1 MPAPKR
7 LFRFPWRS
15 RDAIAADVDAELA
28 FHLDERVAD
37 LVRQG
42 AAPEEARRQAQDE
55 FGDIEYTRKYCRDMD
70 TTTERE
76 LRMAD
81 RLAAW
86 SQDLRYAWRT
96 LWRSPGF
103 TVVALLTLALAIGA
117 NTAIFSV
124 ARAVLLR
131 PLAYG
136 QPERLVGVFTYP
148 LERPTSRYDLSAPDL
163 VDYRASQRSFTD
175 IAVYSWQ
182 TPTTWRPVQGDPEIV
197 RARAV
202 SPNMFPLLQVPALLG
217 RGLADGDELPSA
229 PKTVVISWGFW
240 QRVFGGDPGV
250 LEKNLVLSDQPYRI
264 VGVMPRGFSVRDQE
278 DMWLPLDISD
288 DLANPSVTRKQHVYG
303 ALARLKDG
311 VTIEAARGDVMAI
324 AKRLQQEYPA
334 SNGNTLAVVDPLQ
347 EARTGRL
354 REPIL
359 LLLAAAS
366 AVLLIA
372 CANLANLTLS
382 RTVNRQTEI
391 AVRAALGAGRG
402 RIARQLLTESLV
414 LAIGG
419 GALGLLLAVVGV
431 RGLLALNPEAL
442 PRTIEVGMDLQAL
455 LFSALLSLATGVLFG
470 LLPALS
476 AGRADLQSSLKSQ
489 SRGGTLRG
497 SDRARRGLVVAQV
510 ALAVI
515 LLVGAGLL
523 TRSFRD
529 LNRLELGF
537 IPEKL
542 LTAQLRVDGA
552 RYDSAPAVNRF
563 FDDVIERL
571 QQTPGIEMVGA
582 SMAAPMQGL
591 MNSGVVVE
599 GIEADGNK
607 IQDIGYNLVRGD
619 YFKTLGL
626 PIVAGRGFDA
636 SDIVPGAH
644 TGMVNQAAVKAYF
657 GGTDP
662 VGRRI
667 RIGPN
672 PQAPWITVIGVV
684 GDMRDESLDTP
695 ARPRFYDVGARN
707 TWWRSFT
714 VMVRTRGDASTAMP
728 AIREAVRAA
737 DPTLAVR
744 NIATQEEII
753 GDSLAAR
760 RFSLG
765 LAAAFAALA
774 LVLAAVGIYGVLA
787 YSVSARTR
795 EFGVRL
801 ALGASPRSVLRMVL
815 SEGLSWSLLGLAIGV
830 AAALAGGKV
839 ISGMLYGVTATDT
852 TTYVSVAIG
861 LVIVVVLACLVP
873 AFRATRV
880 DPLASMRAE

>member
-28 FHLDERVAD
+28 FHLDERMAD

-250 LEKNLVLSDQPYRI
+250 LEKNLILSDQPYRI

-442 PRTIEVGMDLQAL
+442 PRTIEVGMDLQVL

-537 IPEKL
+537 TPEKL

-636 SDIVPGAH
+636 SDILPGAH

-839 ISGMLYGVTATDT
+839 IAGMLYGVTATDT